1 MVIFMELALIKLSH
15 LQQELLYFRMIDFSL
30 VILRLLLQVWKVTGY
45 KKHYQKIFTIKMQ
58 YGNFLSNSLKFVE
71 KLQINFLYQTFM
83 VAL

>member
-30 VILRLLLQVWKVTGY
+30 VILRLLLQVWKVTEY
-45 KKHYQKIFTIKMQ
+45 MKHYQKMFAIKMQ

-71 KLQINFLYQTFM
+71 NFK
-83 VAL
+83 